1 MMTLEE
7 VKNDI
12 KMKRMKIQ
20 KLSFE
25 LKEEELAL
33 TLLLE
38 VKPLLNV
45 KEKRERQL
53 NKEREEAIQELNRVP
68 RRQSLGS
75 IEEVLNIK

>member
-7 VKNDI
+7 VKKDI

>member
-1 MMTLEE
+1 MMTLDQ

-12 KMKRMKIQ
+12 KLKRMKIQ

-53 NKEREEAIQELNRVP
+53 NKEREEAIQELNKNT
-68 RRQSLGS
+68 SND
-75 IEEVLNIK
+75 IIKVKVDLTK

>member
-68 RRQSLGS
+68 RRQSFGS